1 MVVVI
6 KLRANDT
13 VRLTITSGVSM
24 SVQRARRTQPTL
36 LAMIAGWPTAR
47 HSVRVQA
54 EALGQTV
61 GVSALSEGVITNRLI
76 PAVRATISPPATR
89 VASVRLVSPRV
100 HRRPQARAPQTFA

>member
-24 SVQRARRTQPTL
+24 SVQRARRTQPAL
-36 LAMIAGWPTAR
+36 LAMIAGWPTR

-76 PAVRATISPPATR
+76 PAVRATISPPAAR

-100 HRRPQARAPQTFA
+100 HRRPQARAPRTFA